1 VAGDAS
7 SLRARFPDAGIDA
20 LWVTSPANVRYLSGF
35 TSPEDGS
42 VLVTQA
48 ASTLFTDG
56 RYTVQAAEES
66 RIPHLIWKS
75 VPRVADVKDQV
86 QGLRI
91 GVEAGH
97 LTLAGAEQLR
107 EAWGVELVPTKRLV
121 EELRLVKSEAEL
133 ARVAEAAR
141 LTDAA
146 FEHALDLVKPGVRE
160 DEVALR
166 LEVFFKRQGA
176 QPWPHGFVV
185 ASGPRSAMPHGRA
198 SSRVIESG
206 DLVTLDFGCLFEG
219 YHSDLTRTIAVGEVG
234 AEQRR
239 WYDETLAAQQSA
251 VHAVKAGITGKEV
264 DAVARERLTAAGL
277 GEAFA
282 HSTGHG
288 VGLEIHE
295 APRLAA
301 HSTDTLAPGMV
312 VTVEPGVYFPGA
324 GGVRIEDLVAVTTNG
339 PLVLSHS
346 RRELISVSRAP
357 AKPAARRSG
366 PQSGPE
372 TPASRAPAKPAA
384 RRSGPQSGPETP
396 ASRAPAKPAA
406 HGGPGDPSSEHQ
418 RASPGGAGGGVRQR
432 PAPRR
437 AGRASPAR
445 ENEQPPASGAIHSR
459 RENDQPGPQSGPET
473 PASRAPAKPASKA
486 IEDAGPAP
494 ATSEGS

>member
-1 VAGDAS
+1 MAGDAS

-91 GVEAGH
+91 GVEADH

-121 EELRLVKSEAEL
+121 EELRVVKSEAEL
-133 ARVAEAAR
+133 SRIAEAAR
-141 LTDAA
+141 VTDEA

-160 DEVALR
+160 DEVALG

-234 AEQRR
+234 PEQRR
-239 WYDETLAAQQSA
+239 WHDETLAAQQAA
-251 VHAVKAGITGKEV
+251 VHAIKAGITGKEV

-282 HSTGHG
+282 HTTGHG

-301 HSTDTLAPGMV
+301 HSTDTLAAAMV
-312 VTVEPGVYFPGA
+312 VTVEPGVYLPGE
-324 GGVRIEDLVAVTTNG
+324 GGVRIEDLVAVTANG
-339 PLVLSHS
+339 PLVLSRS
-346 RRELISVSRAP
+346 PRELIVVS
-357 AKPAARRSG
+357 
-366 PQSGPE
+366 E
-372 TPASRAPAKPAA
+372 TPASRASTAGTSSHAGAVPAA
-384 RRSGPQSGPETP
+384 
-396 ASRAPAKPAA
+396 
-406 HGGPGDPSSEHQ
+406 
-418 RASPGGAGGGVRQR
+418 
-432 PAPRR
+432 
-437 AGRASPAR
+437 
-445 ENEQPPASGAIHSR
+445 
-459 RENDQPGPQSGPET
+459 
-473 PASRAPAKPASKA
+473 
-486 IEDAGPAP
+486 
-494 ATSEGS
+494 SEGL